1 MEEWS
6 VSRRLQVVSTTLL
19 KLVVLEQAL
28 AGLWA
33 LGLNASYLS
42 KIAGLNQ
49 TIATLTLV
57 LVHLV
62 EGAAVVGVSVPTL
75 QDRGYVMAGLF
86 LALAAAAAVETAL
99 AVAADDKMSRTTSLF
114 LVLAGLKHAASEASS
129 RRLRTYGGSFGNDS
143 MADDVSEVLRHRAS
157 RYKLAPLACIGI
169 GVLIFYTLSFCEN
182 PLSGSALTKML
193 GRAQYG
199 RSCAIAAFVSA
210 VGAEDRSR
218 DPRFAERGV
227 QKRL

>member
-1 MEEWS
+1 MEEWP
-6 VSRRLQVVSTTLL
+6 VSKRLQVLSTTLL

-28 AGLWA
+28 VGLWA

-49 TIATLTLV
+49 TLATFTLV

-62 EGAAVVGVSVPTL
+62 EGAAVVGISVPTL
-75 QDRGYVMAGLF
+75 HDRAIVMAGLF

-99 AVAADDKMSRTTSLF
+99 AVAADDKMTRTKSLF
-114 LVLAGLKHAASEASS
+114 LVLASLKHAASEASS

-143 MADDVSEVLRHRAS
+143 MADDVSEILRNRAS
-157 RYKLAPLACIGI
+157 RYKLAPLSCIGI
-169 GVLIFYTLSFCEN
+169 GALIFYTLGFCEN

-193 GRAQYG
+193 GKAQYG
-199 RSCAIAAFVSA
+199 RSLAIAAFICA

-218 DPRFAERGV
+218 DPRFAEVGAR
-227 QKRL
+227 KRL